1 MQFFDDLMPSL
12 NLARWAPTV
21 LRKHLLKEE
30 TETIESLCAMMMA
43 SDGEYSSLLLAERIL
58 NAFDKL
64 DAQQRLD
71 FFTLLYADYDIDIAA
86 IKSAIDDYEGSP
98 DTENLL
104 CVTNAA
110 EPRRQELLRRIN
122 LAARGTAAVFERGH
136 QRDGPHLERNRRPA
150 HRS

>member
-12 NLARWAPTV
+12 NLARWAPTA

-64 DAQQRLD
+64 DSQQQLD
-71 FFTLLYADYDIDIAA
+71 FFTLLYIDYDIDTDA
-86 IKSAIDDYEGSP
+86 IKNAVDDYEGRP

-104 CVTNAA
+104 RVTNAA
-110 EPRRQELLRRIN
+110 ELDQSLWQKVALSSITN
-122 LAARGTAAVFERGH
+122 KSTNCVLALTAT
-136 QRDGPHLERNRRPA
+136 
-150 HRS
+150 